1 MGTNEAA
8 RHWLLK
14 TEPSVFSFT
23 DLLAA
28 PERTTLW
35 EGVRNYQARNF
46 LREMR
51 RGDRVLIYHSSVRP
65 AGVAGVA
72 EVVQERT
79 PDVAQFDEAS
89 PYFDAKATPDAPRW
103 DVVGVRA
110 VAALPHFVS
119 LAELKAE
126 PVLEAIKL
134 LQRGNRL
141 SAMPLTAAE
150 FGVIVRLGGLPL
162 ENLEER

>member
-1 MGTNEAA
+1 MGIEAA

-14 TEPSVFSFT
+14 TEPDVFSFA
-23 DLLAA
+23 DLLVA

-46 LREMR
+46 LRAMR

-72 EVVQERT
+72 ELTQERT
-79 PDVAQFDEAS
+79 PDVAQFDASS
-89 PYFDAKATPDAPRW
+89 PYFDAKATPDAPLW
-103 DVVGVRA
+103 DAVGVRA
-110 VAALPHFVS
+110 VAALPRFVS
-119 LAELKAE
+119 LAELRAE
-126 PVLEAIKL
+126 PALAALKL

-141 SAMPLTAAE
+141 SVTPLTAAE
-150 FGVIVRLGGLPL
+150 FGVIVRLGGLQ
-162 ENLEER
+162 

>member
-1 MGTNEAA
+1 MRETSETA

-14 TEPSVFSFT
+14 TEPDEFSFA

-35 EGVRNYQARNF
+35 EGVRNYGARNF
-46 LREMR
+46 LRAMR
-51 RGDRVLIYHSSVRP
+51 RGDRVLIYHSSLRP

-72 EVVQERT
+72 EVAQGRI
-79 PDVAQFDEAS
+79 PDPTQFDAAS

-103 DVVGVRA
+103 DAVRVRA
-110 VAALPHFVS
+110 LVALPRFVS
-119 LAELKAE
+119 LAELKDE
-126 PVLEAIKL
+126 PTLEALKL

-141 SAMPLTAAE
+141 SVIPLTAAE
-150 FGVIVRLGGLPL
+150 FGVIVGLGRLRV
-162 ENLEER
+162 ENCS